1 LNSTFHS
8 LGATIIAIAALVS
21 SSHATA
27 AACSL
32 TDVSLTI
39 DGITYTPSKCADVI
53 DQGNAAV
60 ETNSLDSKL
69 GTAGF
74 VYLDRSDDDATP
86 IGIDGVSFVVGA
98 GTGNSGSWTMSWSE
112 QPGAPNLPLTIDF
125 ALGLFGGN
133 NGSGYFFDD
142 VLLSNSTTTGSGSYD
157 INFLNNGG
165 QQPTLGH
172 LLLAGGN
179 VAREAGV
186 SPSAV
191 PEPAT
196 VALLGIGIVGL
207 GWSRR
212 KQ

>member
-1 LNSTFHS
+1 
-8 LGATIIAIAALVS
+8 
-21 SSHATA
+21 
-27 AACSL
+27 
-32 TDVSLTI
+32 
-39 DGITYTPSKCADVI
+39 
-53 DQGNAAV
+53 
-60 ETNSLDSKL
+60 
-69 GTAGF
+69 
-74 VYLDRSDDDATP
+74 
-86 IGIDGVSFVVGA
+86 
-98 GTGNSGSWTMSWSE
+98 MSWSE